1 MMKKVIFILSFIIG
15 CLIIFSLNTS
25 KAAISGNY
33 TYEVKSDGT
42 VKITDYN
49 TSAVVTNLNI
59 PSTIDGKKVTEI
71 GASAFENVQAENV
84 TIPNTVNTLQGAT
97 FRYSK
102 IKSITIPSSVV
113 DMKYSTLFGSTVE
126 TANIQANITELPNAT
141 FSYCSNLK
149 KVTLGS
155 AIKTLDVQT
164 FLNCTSL
171 TDFSFLNT
179 IENIEDWC
187 FMGCTGIKEI
197 VLPANI
203 KTVGRDIFDDTVKVD
218 MSKTRLMQFGEYY
231 AVGNKIT
238 VEGTFDY
245 NKAFEVLNLVNE
257 QRKANGLSELK
268 MDEQLLEDAMVRA
281 AEQIIIFGHDRPT
294 GLTCFSINNNMGGE
308 NAAAGANTPQGV
320 MTMWMNSSGHRA
332 NILTSSYKSIG
343 VGCFTY
349 NGISYWIQCFGR
361 SLEKEATKKGNYT
374 GEKEI
379 YVGDNYISLSL
390 STNYQRLKPNGSYNA
405 EVKNRNLRCN
415 PSCATWKSSNTEVA
429 TVDKNGKI
437 TGLKN
442 GTAEITATLGLD
454 TKKITVFVQQF
465 DDINKADWYV
475 DSVNYCYNK
484 GIILGTGTKYNPSTK
499 LTRGML
505 VTILHRMDG
514 KPTPTTQNKFSDV
527 YKSQYYYDAVIW
539 ANEKGIVHGYGDGS
553 KFGPDDNITRQ
564 DLAVILRNFAQYK
577 GKNINVTSDLSK
589 FKDGNLV
596 SDYAK
601 TAMQWATGKGVIT
614 GNNNGESLT
623 PHANSTRAEAAGM
636 IYNYC
641 TKVNV

>member
-102 IKSITIPSSVV
+102 IKSVTIPSSVV

-257 QRKANGLSELK
+257 QRKANGLSQLK

-281 AEQIIIFGHDRPT
+281 AEQIITFGHDRPT

-308 NAAAGANTPQGV
+308 NAAAGVNTPQSV
-320 MTMWMNSSGHRA
+320 MSMWMNSSGHRA

-343 VGCFTY
+343 IGCFTY

-514 KPTPTTQNKFSDV
+514 KPSPTTQNKFSDV
-527 YKSQYYYDAVIW
+527 SKSQYYYDAVVW
-539 ANEKGIVHGYGDGS
+539 ATEKGIVHGYNNG

-577 GKNINVTSDLSK
+577 GKNVNVTANLNK
-589 FKDGNLV
+589 FSDGNIV

-601 TAMQWATGKGVIT
+601 TAMQWAVGKGVLT

-623 PHANSTRAEAAGM
+623 PHSNSTRAEAAGM

>member
-141 FSYCSNLK
+141 FTYCSNLK

-257 QRKANGLSELK
+257 QRKANGLSGLK

-281 AEQIIIFGHDRPT
+281 AEQIITFGHDRPT

-308 NAAAGANTPQGV
+308 NAAAGVNTPQSV
-320 MTMWMNSSGHRA
+320 MSMWMNSSGHRA

-343 VGCFTY
+343 IGCFTY

-514 KPTPTTQNKFSDV
+514 KPSPTTQNKFSDV
-527 YKSQYYYDAVIW
+527 SKSQYYYDAVVW
-539 ANEKGIVHGYGDGS
+539 ATEKGIVHGYNNG

-577 GKNINVTSDLSK
+577 GKNVNVTANLNK
-589 FKDGNLV
+589 FSDGNIV

-601 TAMQWATGKGVIT
+601 TAMQWAVGKGVLT

-623 PHANSTRAEAAGM
+623 PHSNSTRAEAAGM